1 MGTVLRPAGR
11 DRVRGLSRQSVA
23 QHLCDHGDNFKRWK
37 LIIKQHSAQSVDTY
51 HLLDPAVIEAPY
63 AFYRALLAEAPV
75 YRVPGTE
82 VFLVA
87 TSQLVHEVLANQ
99 DDYSANLTGV
109 LIRGEDGEPALFD
122 LSQFGGTVDAI
133 ANADEPSHSVHR
145 RLVMPQLTARRVGEL
160 EGEVRDWARRGVA
173 TLLANGGGDCI
184 GDLANAIPVMVTA
197 RLIGLPIEDVDQ
209 LLGWAF
215 SGGEI
220 LSGTKSLAEMAQI
233 GTATRAMSEYLADKL
248 ELASR
253 DPAETPHDI
262 LAELASGIRRGSISE
277 REAVGILVV
286 LVGAA
291 GESTSSLIGSG
302 IRMMAES
309 PSLQAQLRSEPA
321 LLPRFIEEV
330 VRLEA
335 PFKGHYRVVVN
346 DTTLGGVR
354 LPAQSRVFLLW
365 AAANRD
371 PSVFADPDKLDLKRR
386 DGGEHLGFGHGIHF
400 CIGARLARM
409 EARIV
414 FEELLAATGTFTVD
428 RPPRHLQSIFV
439 RRLPEL
445 TLRVT
450 PPEV

>member
-1 MGTVLRPAGR
+1 MATP
-11 DRVRGLSRQSVA
+11 
-23 QHLCDHGDNFKRWK
+23 CKR
-37 LIIKQHSAQSVDTY
+37 LERIIKPHPAQSVDAY
-51 HLLDPAVIEAPY
+51 HLLDPAVIENPY
-63 AFYRALLAEAPV
+63 PFYEALLEQAPV
-75 YRVPGTE
+75 YRVPGTD
-82 VFLVA
+82 VFLV
-87 TSQLVHEVLANQ
+87 SRWELVHTVLSNQ
-99 DDYSANLTGV
+99 EDYSANLTGV
-109 LIRGEDGEPALFD
+109 LIRGDDGEPELFD

-133 ANADEPSHSVHR
+133 ANADQPSHAIHR

-160 EGEVRDWARRGVA
+160 EDAVRDWAQRGVQA
-173 TLLANGGGDCI
+173 LLDNGGGDCI

-197 RLIGLPIEDVDQ
+197 RLIGLPVTDVER
-209 LLGWAF
+209 LLDWAF

-220 LSGTKSLAEMAQI
+220 LAGTHDLATMADI
-233 GTATRAMSEYLADKL
+233 GLATREMSTYLSEHLGAALARSPEEHRDIL
-248 ELASR
+248 DELAAGVR
-253 DPAETPHDI
+253 DNQIT
-262 LAELASGIRRGSISE
+262 E

-302 IRMMAES
+302 IRLLAES
-309 PSLQAQLRSEPA
+309 PDLQSKLRLDPG

-335 PFKGHYRVVVN
+335 PFKGHYRVVLN
-346 DTTLGGVR
+346 DTSLGGVQ

-371 PSVFADPDKLDLKRR
+371 PAVFVNPQSLDLDRA

-414 FEELLAATGTFTVD
+414 FEELLAATGSFDVASF
-428 RPPRHLQSIFV
+428 PRHLNSIFV

-445 TLRVT
+445 TLRVS
-450 PPEV
+450 PPQS